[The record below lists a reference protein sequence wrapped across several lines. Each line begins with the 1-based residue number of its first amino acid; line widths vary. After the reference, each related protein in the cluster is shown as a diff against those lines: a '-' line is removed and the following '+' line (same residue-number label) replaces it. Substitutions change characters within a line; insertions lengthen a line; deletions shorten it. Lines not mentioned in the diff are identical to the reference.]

1 MKKFLIFFVL
11 FKIITPFQYTYIRE
25 NSNDP
30 LGKIPIC
37 IGENIE
43 GIKCSEI
50 PIDLAYSYLL
60 ISPNFYS
67 IKDLKGT
74 DYCQEFINYH
84 YYFLKGI
91 KSETNFFL
99 KKSNSFIK
107 GNNTKLNFIS
117 GFQDTNKLGLGAY
130 LEEQGESNDIFEYN
144 FINYLFKN
152 NFIEDLTFSFEPKS
166 KIETSITI
174 GEKINKDYKKC
185 YSSNK
190 LEEKNLWNCPL
201 NKITID
207 NSDIQ
212 FLKGENN
219 YVIFDSLSE
228 DIQIPYDTGMEIL
241 NYINEKT
248 GNKCYFEEN
257 KFCGPK
263 QQEFS
268 YTYLICKLGVDISK
282 VPDIK
287 FIFDNFEL
295 YLGKNDL
302 LRPYDCFRNRVN
314 ILAYK
319 NLKYIK
325 ISIPI
330 LNKYSIVFDYKD
342 NSIGIIQDKSY
353 IFEEIKKNN
362 INFYIV
368 IIFILIIFIIS
379 FSFRKRLKEKKN
391 SHLID
396 YNNFSNEV
404 VE

>member
-1 MKKFLIFFVL
+1 
-11 FKIITPFQYTYIRE
+11 
-25 NSNDP
+25 
-30 LGKIPIC
+30 
-37 IGENIE
+37 
-43 GIKCSEI
+43 
-50 PIDLAYSYLL
+50 
-60 ISPNFYS
+60 
-67 IKDLKGT
+67 
-74 DYCQEFINYH
+74 
-84 YYFLKGI
+84 
-91 KSETNFFL
+91 
-99 KKSNSFIK
+99 
-107 GNNTKLNFIS
+107 
-117 GFQDTNKLGLGAY
+117 
-130 LEEQGESNDIFEYN
+130 
-144 FINYLFKN
+144 
-152 NFIEDLTFSFEPKS
+152 
-166 KIETSITI
+166 
-174 GEKINKDYKKC
+174 
-185 YSSNK
+185 
-190 LEEKNLWNCPL
+190 
-201 NKITID
+201 
-207 NSDIQ
+207 
-212 FLKGENN
+212 
-219 YVIFDSLSE
+219 VIFDSLSE

-330 LNKYSIVFDYKD
+330 LKKYSIVFDYKD